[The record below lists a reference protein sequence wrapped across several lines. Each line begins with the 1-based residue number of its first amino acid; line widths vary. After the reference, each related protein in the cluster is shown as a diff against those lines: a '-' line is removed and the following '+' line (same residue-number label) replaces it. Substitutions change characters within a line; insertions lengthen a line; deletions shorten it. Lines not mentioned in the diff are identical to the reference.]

1 MLDIQY
7 GSSSSLQLLEFKDT
21 VIADPCEILLYKF
34 EVMHALEDGLF
45 LVESGLLDACVDFL
59 LEDELEVIVGEG
71 LVIAD
76 EVEVVEGT
84 DQVDPELLE
93 LTVDAVLDVAQ
104 GHVQLDVVQLVEI
117 QHLEGVELGP
127 GL

>member
-7 GSSSSLQLLEFKDT
+7 GSSSSLQLLQLKDT
-21 VIADPCEILLYKF
+21 VIADPCEILLDKF

-45 LVESGLLDACVDFL
+45 LVESGLLYTCVDFL

-71 LVIAD
+71 LLVAD

-84 DQVDPELLE
+84 DQVDPELLK
-93 LTVDAVLDVAQ
+93 LTVYAVLDVAQ
-104 GHVQLDVVQLVEI
+104 SHVQLDVVEFVEI
-117 QHLEGVELGP
+117 EHLEGVDVDP